1 MNKLLKN
8 TFYLF
13 KLLIVIFSFGFIAY
27 KLFNQEQFEQ
37 IIQSAKNFNLLK
49 QFVLFI
55 VFILMIANWSVEAL
69 KWRLLIEKLQNI
81 NFLKSLKAIFSGIT
95 ISIFTPNRTVEFAGR
110 ILSLKNENR
119 VKAIFSTFIGSIAQL
134 TITINLGFL
143 AIGFIP
149 VFYDGSFLN
158 SIYTPSWL
166 SILSILIII
175 LITYF
180 YFNIGKFKKF
190 VLSIKFLKKYE
201 GFYFTFFSYSK
212 MELLKFLGLSLF
224 RYLIFIVQFAI
235 LLWIF
240 EVKLQFFDSVITL
253 VLIYFTMTVI
263 PTIALGE
270 IGIRGSVS
278 IFFLSKFTENLS
290 AVFLASTSLWL
301 INLALPALI
310 GSILIYKSK
319 IGG

>member
-1 MNKLLKN
+1 MNNLSKN

-13 KLLIVIFSFGFIAY
+13 KLLIVILSFGFIAN
-27 KLFNQEQFEQ
+27 KLFNEEQFGQ

-95 ISIFTPNRTVEFAGR
+95 ISIFTPNRTGEFAGR

-149 VFYDGSFLN
+149 VFYDGFFLS

-201 GFYFTFFSYSK
+201 VFYFTFFSYSK

-301 INLALPALI
+301 INLAFPALI

-319 IGG
+319 IGE